1 MPCTSTGS
9 SRKVRARSTTRT
21 ITRDRAMA
29 RGAIN
34 PRVRAAAKRR
44 VSNYRRYRARRA
56 KAALGSKKR
65 VRK

>member
-1 MPCTSTGS
+1 MACSSTSTN
-9 SRKVRARSTTRT
+9 RKIRTRSTTRT

-44 VSNYRRYRARRA
+44 VSNYRRYRARR
-56 KAALGSKKR
+56 R
-65 VRK
+65 EYR